1 MKNWLITFLIFFS
14 QFLCAQNIKWAQK
27 IGGTA
32 SDFARGIATDN
43 KGNTFIIGGYNGSL
57 VLPGTQSA
65 ASRTI
70 TAAGQRDIFLTKLDC
85 NKNMVW
91 KNTIGGNEIDAGRY
105 AMLKVRYDKKKHIYA
120 TGSFNGTATF
130 TTTSGASQTLVSNGG
145 DDVFLAKYDTSG
157 ILIWVVKSGGSSG
170 DEGIDCCF
178 DKYGK
183 ILLCGVFQT
192 TTTFGSRGGSSVNL
206 ISAGGEDAFIS
217 KYDTS
222 GLLLWVKR
230 GGGALADNACNITTD
245 NQNNIYFGGGFGCCN
260 GAPASFGTL
269 TINNTGNWGGYIAKA
284 DENGNYV
291 WLNGLGGVDGET
303 IVGCVVDSLCN
314 VYIQGS
320 YGPTNTSLSSTFP
333 GSSFAITG
341 TGSIDA
347 YYAKFDSAGVL
358 GWVRPIGG
366 TGTESTWD
374 LLINK
379 ENQLIS
385 SGYFNNTVNF
395 GNGYNLVSAGLG
407 DAFVLTLNGSNGNTI
422 NALRFGGTAEDFC
435 FGSALDNS
443 GNLYSCGF
451 FNNTSSFGLNSLTS
465 LGTEDAYFVKIAPT
479 NKFKLKPVTL
489 SLCNGDSALL
499 RPLDTLSGL
508 TFQWF
513 RNNNIIA
520 GANQFSYSAKLAGS
534 YFLRVT
540 NNCNEI
546 DSSETITLN
555 ISTGTVNAGIDQTI
569 CQGDSVQL
577 LASGASTYFWSP
589 ATGISNRNIANP
601 WVKPTDSTIY
611 VIKATLVNCSF
622 YDTIMVNVIKTA
634 VNADSDKGICPN
646 DSVQLNGSGMG
657 VLTWNT
663 SPFLSNI
670 LVLNPYAKPTLT
682 TKFVLMANLGTC
694 TNYDTVE
701 VMVSLPLI
709 LNAGIDQSICIGDS
723 INLIATGGFNYN
735 WNYNLTLNDTN
746 IFNPF
751 AKPKLNTKYIVKSG
765 LSNCRFFDTIAIE
778 VNSLPIVNAG
788 NDTIICKGLPFQ
800 LNGHVQQ
807 ADLFSWSPTTNLNN
821 ASLQKPIILFPTTE
835 KYYFSAENTSTKCK
849 AKDSVFIQVDSVI
862 ALFTT
867 NTHEGIAPLSV
878 VFTNKSVNA
887 NAYLWTFEN
896 SNTSNRINPI
906 YNFNDTGEYAVVL
919 FAKNDNDCEDTAMTS
934 IFVYDE
940 IKFQIPNVFSPNGD
954 ILNDYFENKISNYKM
969 LKHLKGTIWNRWGQ
983 QIYEYQMPNGQWWDG
998 SYEGQQCV
1006 DGVYF
1011 YVIEAETIN
1020 GKKYSFHGTVTLLR

>member
-1 MKNWLITFLIFFS
+1 MKFWIITSFMIITNFLF
-14 QFLCAQNIKWAQK
+14 AQNIKWAQK

-43 KGNTFIIGGYNGSL
+43 NGNTFIIGGYNGSL
-57 VLPGTQSA
+57 VFPGTQSA
-65 ASRTI
+65 ISRTI
-70 TAAGQRDIFLTKLDC
+70 TAAGQRDIFLTKMDC

-91 KNTIGGNEIDAGRY
+91 KNTIGGNGIDAGRY

-145 DDVFLAKYDTSG
+145 DDIFLAKYDTSG
-157 ILIWVVKSGGSSG
+157 ILIWLVKSGGSSE
-170 DEGIDCCF
+170 DEGIDFCF
-178 DKYGK
+178 DNYGK

-192 TTTFGSRGGSSVNL
+192 NTTFGSIGGSSVNL

-230 GGGALADNACNITTD
+230 GGGALADNAITITTD
-245 NQNNIYFGGGFGCCN
+245 KRNNIYFGGGFGCCN
-260 GAPASFGTL
+260 GAPASFGSL

-284 DENGNYV
+284 DENGNYI
-291 WLNGLGGVDGET
+291 WLNGLGGIDGET
-303 IVGCVVDSLCN
+303 VVSCVVDSLCN

-320 YGPTNTSLSSTFP
+320 YGPTNTFLSSTFP
-333 GSSFAITG
+333 GSSFALVG
-341 TGSIDA
+341 SGSIDA

-366 TGTESTWD
+366 IGAESTWD

-379 ENQLIS
+379 EIYLVS
-385 SGYFNNTVNF
+385 SCYFNNTVNF
-395 GNGYNLVSAGLG
+395 GNGYNLASAGLG
-407 DAFVLTLNGSNGNTI
+407 DAFVLTLNTSNGNTI
-422 NALRFGGTAEDFC
+422 NALRFGGTGEDYC
-435 FGSALDNS
+435 FGSALDNT

-622 YDTIMVNVIKTA
+622 YDTIMVNVNKTA
-634 VNADSDKGICPN
+634 VNAGSDKGICPN

-670 LVLNPYAKPTLT
+670 LILNPYAKPSLT
-682 TKFVLMANLGTC
+682 TKFVLMASSGSC
-694 TNYDTVE
+694 INYDTME
-701 VMVSLPLI
+701 VAVSLPLL
-709 LNAGIDQSICIGDS
+709 LNAGNDLSICAGETIQLKAS
-723 INLIATGGFNYN
+723 GGFNYS
-735 WNYNLTLNDTN
+735 WNYNLTLSDTN
-746 IFNPF
+746 IFNPI
-751 AKPKLNTKYIVKSG
+751 AKPILSTNYIVKSG
-765 LSNCRFFDTIAIE
+765 LSNCKFFDTID
-778 VNSLPIVNAG
+778 VDVKPLPIVNAG
-788 NDTIICKGLPFQ
+788 NDTIICKGFPYQ
-800 LNGHVQQ
+800 LNGNVQFGNVFNWTPSI
-807 ADLFSWSPTTNLNN
+807 DLINANVLN
-821 ASLQKPIILFPTTE
+821 PIFKSVKTGF
-835 KYYFSAENTSTKCK
+835 YFLNAENSIGNCK
-849 AKDSVFIQVDSVI
+849 ALDSVFVQVDSVI
-862 ALFTT
+862 ALFNT
-867 NTHEGIAPLSV
+867 NITDGVAPLSV
-878 VFTNKSVNA
+878 VFNNNSINA
-887 NAYLWTFEN
+887 NKYLWTFEN
-896 SNTSNRINPI
+896 NNTSNQINPNYI
-906 YNFNDTGEYAVVL
+906 FNDTGEYAVVL
-919 FAKNDNDCEDTAMTS
+919 FAKNDNDCEDNVMTS

-940 IKFQIPNVFSPNGD
+940 IKFQIPNGFTPNGD
-954 ILNDYFENKISNYKM
+954 GLNEYFENKISNYKM
-969 LKHLKGTIWNRWGQ
+969 LKYLKGTIWNRWGQ
-983 QIYEYQMPNGQWWDG
+983 QIYDYQMPNGKWWDG

-1011 YVIEAETIN
+1011 YIIEAETII